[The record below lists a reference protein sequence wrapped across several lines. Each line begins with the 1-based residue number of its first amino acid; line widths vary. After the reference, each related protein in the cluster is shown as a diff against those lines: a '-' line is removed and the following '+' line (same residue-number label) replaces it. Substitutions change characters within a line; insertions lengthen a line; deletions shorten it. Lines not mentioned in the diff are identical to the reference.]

1 MPEQVVI
8 TKELIETN
16 PCKNSGIFD
25 FMAPKRIRCGLCMP
39 PAKGKYH
46 YRRFH
51 ILREGSLAIK
61 VVFRNKQV
69 AYYGLQC
76 WQDPKNADRV
86 ARILKQEYKPK
97 IQQAQTV
104 S

>member
-8 TKELIETN
+8 TKEMIKQH
-16 PCKNSGIFD
+16 PHKNSGIFD

-39 PAKGKYH
+39 SNRNMH
-46 YRRFH
+46 RRFH
-51 ILREGSLAIK
+51 VLREGDIAVK
-61 VVFRNKQV
+61 VTFKNKTV
-69 AYYGLQC
+69 AYYGLRC

-86 ARILKQEYKPK
+86 ARILKQELKPK
-97 IQQAQTV
+97 FEQPQTV